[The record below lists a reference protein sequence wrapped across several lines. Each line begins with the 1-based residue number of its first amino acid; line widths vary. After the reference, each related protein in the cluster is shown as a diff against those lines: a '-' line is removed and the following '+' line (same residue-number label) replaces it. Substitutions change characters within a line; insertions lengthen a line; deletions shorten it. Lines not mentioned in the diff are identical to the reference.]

1 MSKKEKNKLTRGN
14 PFTVLKGLP
23 VSPPQKNS
31 PEKQLPVEPPPL
43 ADFTLDPVDE
53 VDQFEQA
60 MGLLGVRQTAETD
73 LLEKATPRLV
83 SVHATRESDITL
95 VESSTPVGSRRHI
108 RKLIQRIGD
117 PETTLDLHG
126 VAAADVIRQVT
137 NFLENAVFHGC
148 RSVRIVTG
156 KGSHSADGPVLRPLV
171 ETYLSGHGRQ
181 FVDEWTRAPLQ
192 HGGSGALLVLLHQ
205 K

>member
-1 MSKKEKNKLTRGN
+1 MSKKEKNKLNGSN

-23 VSPPQKNS
+23 VSPPHKSS
-31 PEKQLPVEPPPL
+31 PEKPLPLDPPPP

-60 MGLLGVRQTAETD
+60 MSLLGVRQAAETD
-73 LLEKATPRLV
+73 LLEKTTPRQV
-83 SVHATRESDITL
+83 PDHATIEPDLTIAESF
-95 VESSTPVGSRRHI
+95 TPVGSRRHI
-108 RKLIQRIGD
+108 RKLIQRIGA

-126 VAAADVIRQVT
+126 VAAADVIRMVT

-156 KGSHSADGPVLRPLV
+156 KGSHSAEGPVLRPLV
-171 ETYLSGHGRQ
+171 ETYLSGPGRQ
-181 FVDEWTRAPLQ
+181 FIAEWTRAPLQ
-192 HGGSGALLVLLHQ
+192 HGGSGALLVLLRQ